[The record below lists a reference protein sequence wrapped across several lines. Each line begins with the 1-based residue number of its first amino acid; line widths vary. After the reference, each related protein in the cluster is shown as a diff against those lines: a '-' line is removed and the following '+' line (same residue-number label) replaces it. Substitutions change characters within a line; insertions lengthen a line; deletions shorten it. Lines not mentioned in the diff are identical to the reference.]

1 MEKGI
6 ERKKRNYEWRRERT
20 RIWRG
25 RTNKKKKVRTEG
37 LREKYERETMQGEEW
52 DDGHARYHK

>member
-6 ERKKRNYEWRRERT
+6 EREKRNYEWRRERT

-25 RTNKKKKVRTEG
+25 RAKKKKKVRTEG
-37 LREKYERETMQGEEW
+37 LREKYERGTMQGEEW